1 MIAILP
7 LTIFSIE
14 DDGYHA
20 KVIIE
25 VNGKEACMILDT
37 GASRTV
43 FDENEITN
51 FIGDN
56 FIQENDRLSSGLGT
70 STMASKKVVI
80 DEMKLGKIK
89 IENYDATIL
98 DLTHVNQS
106 YHKLGLTKV
115 VGILGGDILN
125 DYKAIIDYGNKELKL
140 FL

>member
-7 LTIFSIE
+7 LTIFPIE
-14 DDGYHA
+14 DDGFHA

-43 FDENEITN
+43 FDENGITN
-51 FIGDN
+51 FIGNN
-56 FIQENDRLSSGLGT
+56 FMEKNDRLSSGLGT
-70 STMASKKVVI
+70 TSMESKKVVI
-80 DEMKLGKIK
+80 NELKLGKIK
-89 IENYDATIL
+89 LENYNAIIL

-106 YHKLGLTKV
+106 YQKLGLAKV
-115 VGILGGDILN
+115 NGILGGDILK
-125 DYKAIIDYGNKELKL
+125 DYKAIIDYGTKELKL

>member
-7 LTIFSIE
+7 LKIFAIE
-14 DDGYHA
+14 DDGFHA
-20 KVIIE
+20 KVFIE

-56 FIQENDRLSSGLGT
+56 FIQKNDRLSSGLGT

-80 DEMKLGKIK
+80 EEMKLDKIK

-98 DLTHVNQS
+98 DLSHVNQS
-106 YHKLGLTKV
+106 YQKLGLSSV
-115 VGILGGDILN
+115 DGILGSDILN